1 MPYPA
6 KYSFCCV
13 LLLIV
18 FSNVNAQESIED
30 DFLPNSHELSIVW
43 DFKGDIIV
51 RQLAYNYMFNQ
62 YLGIGCGLGVWR
74 ESEAGSVFSQ
84 DFWEEDSGLGRLFI
98 MPKVKLSTPYFVK
111 KDRVKINA
119 FVENGIML
127 NRKFTRTIV
136 AWNNEGT
143 DKREL
148 SFTSRAV
155 SYNMM
160 LGIDLE
166 MSDNGGLSIGYSFS
180 TLDYSKKF
188 DYYDIENTLSSA
200 NLHGVF
206 LCVYINL

>member
-1 MPYPA
+1 MPYSA
-6 KYSFCCV
+6 KKCFFCV

-18 FSNVNAQESIED
+18 FTNANAQESIED
-30 DFLPNSHELSIVW
+30 DFLSNSHELSIEW

-51 RQLAYNYMFNQ
+51 RQIDYNYLLNQ
-62 YLGIGCGLGVWR
+62 YVGIGCGLGVWR
-74 ESEAGSVFSQ
+74 ESEAGSVFLQ
-84 DFWEEDSGLGRLFI
+84 DFWEEDKGLGRLFI
-98 MPKVKLSTPYFVK
+98 MLKVELSTPNFVK
-111 KDRVKINA
+111 TKKVKINA

-136 AWNNEGT
+136 AWNNDGT
-143 DKREL
+143 DKRDL
-148 SFTSRAV
+148 TFTSRAA

-160 LGIDLE
+160 LGIGVEL
-166 MSDNGGLSIGYSFS
+166 SDNGGLSIGYSFS

-188 DYYDIENTLSSA
+188 DYYNTENTLASE

>member
-1 MPYPA
+1 MHPSVKHCILYA
-6 KYSFCCV
+6 
-13 LLLIV
+13 LLIIN
-18 FSNVNAQESIED
+18 FANVNAQESIENE
-30 DFLPNSHELSIVW
+30 FLPNSHELSIVW

-51 RQLAYNYMFNQ
+51 RQIGYNYLLNQ
-62 YLGIGCGLGVWR
+62 YFGIGCGLGVWR
-74 ESEAGSVFSQ
+74 ESEAGSVVSQ

-111 KDRVKINA
+111 KDKVKINA
-119 FVENGIML
+119 FVENGVML

-143 DKREL
+143 DKRDL
-148 SFTSRAV
+148 TFKSKAA

-160 LGIDLE
+160 LGFDLE
-166 MSDNGGLSIGYSFS
+166 MSDNGGFCIGYSFS

-188 DYYDIENTLSSA
+188 EYYNIANTLYSE

-206 LCVYINL
+206 LGVYINL

>member
-1 MPYPA
+1 
-6 KYSFCCV
+6 
-13 LLLIV
+13 
-18 FSNVNAQESIED
+18 
-30 DFLPNSHELSIVW
+30 
-43 DFKGDIIV
+43 
-51 RQLAYNYMFNQ
+51 MFNQ

-84 DFWEEDSGLGRLFI
+84 DFWEEDKGLGRLFM
-98 MPKVKLSTPYFVK
+98 MPKVELSTPNFVK
-111 KDRVKINA
+111 TKKVRINA

-143 DKREL
+143 DKRDL
-148 SFTSRAV
+148 TFKSKAA

-160 LGIDLE
+160 LGIGVEL
-166 MSDNGGLSIGYSFS
+166 SDNGGFCIGYSFS

-188 DYYDIENTLSSA
+188 DYYNTENTLSTE

-206 LCVYINL
+206 LGVYINL

>member
-1 MPYPA
+1 MHPSVKHCILYA
-6 KYSFCCV
+6 
-13 LLLIV
+13 LLLIN
-18 FSNVNAQESIED
+18 FANVNAQESIED

-84 DFWEEDSGLGRLFI
+84 DFWEEDKGLGRLFI
-98 MPKVKLSTPYFVK
+98 MPKVELSTPNFVK
-111 KDRVKINA
+111 TKKVKINA
-119 FVENGIML
+119 FVENGIMI

-143 DKREL
+143 DKRDL
-148 SFTSRAV
+148 TFKSKAA

-166 MSDNGGLSIGYSFS
+166 MSDNGGFCIGYSFS

-188 DYYDIENTLSSA
+188 DYYNTENTLSTE

-206 LCVYINL
+206 LGVYINL

>member
-1 MPYPA
+1 MPYSA
-6 KYSFCCV
+6 KKCFFCV

-18 FSNVNAQESIED
+18 FANVNAQESIED
-30 DFLPNSHELSIVW
+30 DFLPNSHELSIEW

-51 RQLAYNYMFNQ
+51 RQIAYNYMFNQ
-62 YLGIGCGLGVWR
+62 YVGIGCGLGVWR

-84 DFWEEDSGLGRLFI
+84 DFLEEDSGLGRLFM
-98 MPKVKLSTPYFVK
+98 MPKVELSTPNFVK
-111 KDRVKINA
+111 TKKVKINA
-119 FVENGIML
+119 FIENGIML

-136 AWNNEGT
+136 AWNNDGT
-143 DKREL
+143 DKRDL
-148 SFTSRAV
+148 TFKSKAA

-160 LGIDLE
+160 LGFDLE
-166 MSDNGGLSIGYSFS
+166 MSDNGGFCIGYSFS

-188 DYYDIENTLSSA
+188 DYYNIENTLSSE

>member
-1 MPYPA
+1 MLSSA
-6 KYSFCCV
+6 KPFLLCL
-13 LLLIV
+13 LLLIN
-18 FSNVNAQESIED
+18 FANVNAQESIED

-74 ESEAGSVFSQ
+74 KSEAGSVFSQ
-84 DFWEEDSGLGRLFI
+84 DFWEEDKGLGRLFI
-98 MPKVKLSTPYFVK
+98 MPKVELSSPNFVK
-111 KDRVKINA
+111 TKKVKINA
-119 FVENGIML
+119 FIENGIML
-127 NRKFTRTIV
+127 NRKFKRTIA

-143 DKREL
+143 DKKDL
-148 SFTSRAV
+148 TYTSKAV

-166 MSDNGGLSIGYSFS
+166 MSDNGGLCIGYSFS

-188 DYYDIENTLSSA
+188 DYYNTENTLSA
-200 NLHGVF
+200 RNLHGVF

>member
-1 MPYPA
+1 MNPSV
-6 KYSFCCV
+6 KHC
-13 LLLIV
+13 LLYALLSIV
-18 FSNVNAQESIED
+18 FTTAQAQTNIED
-30 DFLPNSHELSIVW
+30 EFLPNSHKLSIWW
-43 DFKGDIIV
+43 DFKGDIIA
-51 RQLAYNYMFNQ
+51 RQLGYDYMFNQ

-74 ESEAGSVFSQ
+74 ESETGSVFSQ
-84 DFWEEDSGLGRLFI
+84 DFWEEDKGLGRLFI
-98 MPKVKLSTPYFVK
+98 MPKVEFSTPYIVK
-111 KDRVKINA
+111 KDKIKINA
-119 FVENGIML
+119 FVENGLLL

-148 SFTSRAV
+148 TFTSRVV

-188 DYYDIENTLSSA
+188 DYYDTKNTLSSA

>member
-1 MPYPA
+1 MPYSA
-6 KYSFCCV
+6 KKCFFCV

-18 FSNVNAQESIED
+18 FTNVNAQESIED

-51 RQLAYNYMFNQ
+51 RQIDYNYLLNQ
-62 YLGIGCGLGVWR
+62 YVGIGCGLGVWR

-98 MPKVKLSTPYFVK
+98 MPKVELSTPNFVK
-111 KDRVKINA
+111 TKKVKINA

-127 NRKFTRTIV
+127 NRKFKRTIA

-143 DKREL
+143 DKRDL
-148 SFTSRAV
+148 TFTSKAV

-166 MSDNGGLSIGYSFS
+166 MSDNGGLCIGYSFS

-188 DYYDIENTLSSA
+188 DYYNIENTLYSE

-206 LCVYINL
+206 LGVYINL

>member
-1 MPYPA
+1 MPYSA

-18 FSNVNAQESIED
+18 FANVNAQESIED
-30 DFLPNSHELSIVW
+30 DFLPNSHELSIEW

-51 RQLAYNYMFNQ
+51 RQIDYNYLLNQ
-62 YLGIGCGLGVWR
+62 YVGIGCGLGIWR

-84 DFWEEDSGLGRLFI
+84 DFWEEDKGLGRLFL
-98 MPKVKLSTPYFVK
+98 MPKVELSSPSFVK
-111 KDRVKINA
+111 TKKVKINA

-143 DKREL
+143 DKRDL
-148 SFTSRAV
+148 TFKSKAA

-160 LGIDLE
+160 LGFDLE
-166 MSDNGGLSIGYSFS
+166 MSDNGGFCIGYSFS

-188 DYYDIENTLSSA
+188 DYYNTENTLSTE

>member
-1 MPYPA
+1 MPYSA
-6 KYSFCCV
+6 KKCFFCV

-18 FSNVNAQESIED
+18 FTNANAQESIED
-30 DFLPNSHELSIVW
+30 DFLPNSHELSIAW

-51 RQLAYNYMFNQ
+51 RQIAYNYMFNQ
-62 YLGIGCGLGVWR
+62 YVGIGCGLGVWR

-84 DFWEEDSGLGRLFI
+84 DFWEEDKGLGRLFI
-98 MPKVKLSTPYFVK
+98 MPKVGLSSPSFVK
-111 KDRVKINA
+111 TKKVKINA

-143 DKREL
+143 DKRDL
-148 SFTSRAV
+148 TFKSKAA

-166 MSDNGGLSIGYSFS
+166 MSDNGGFCIGYSFS

-188 DYYDIENTLSSA
+188 DYYNIENTLYSE

>member
-1 MPYPA
+1 
-6 KYSFCCV
+6 
-13 LLLIV
+13 
-18 FSNVNAQESIED
+18 
-30 DFLPNSHELSIVW
+30 
-43 DFKGDIIV
+43 
-51 RQLAYNYMFNQ
+51 MFNQ

-84 DFWEEDSGLGRLFI
+84 DFWEEDKGLGRLFM
-98 MPKVKLSTPYFVK
+98 MPKVELSTPNFVK
-111 KDRVKINA
+111 TKKVRINA

-143 DKREL
+143 DKRDL
-148 SFTSRAV
+148 TFKSKAA

-160 LGIDLE
+160 LGIGVEL
-166 MSDNGGLSIGYSFS
+166 SDNGGLSIGYSFS

-188 DYYDIENTLSSA
+188 DYYNTENTLSTE

-206 LCVYINL
+206 LGVYINL